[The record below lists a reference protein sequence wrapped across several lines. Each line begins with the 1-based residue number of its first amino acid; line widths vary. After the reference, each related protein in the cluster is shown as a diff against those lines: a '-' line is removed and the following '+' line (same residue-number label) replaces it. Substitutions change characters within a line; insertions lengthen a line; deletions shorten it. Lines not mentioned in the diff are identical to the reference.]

1 MRRRTILLLLVLG
14 LLGAGLG
21 AWRLLHRER
30 PWGAL
35 EAIPSPVDF
44 GDVPWLERTDT
55 TVTIRNRSD
64 HRVLLAT
71 TPTFTCACFSLG
83 KPLSTF
89 SLDAGESVE
98 LKILFATELGT
109 AGRFHKTMSVRS
121 DDPEVPELKVPVI
134 GRITDFRSVDPR
146 QVALGVVPA
155 AGPAVERVVA
165 VRGGHGWRVKVR
177 AAKSSDARLTAEV
190 KDAPDG
196 SDVVVRTVVGAAPG
210 RIGAQIQ
217 LTLEV
222 TGEDGATRT
231 HTETVW
237 ATGDIR

>member
-1 MRRRTILLLLVLG
+1 MLLLLALG

-35 EAIPSPVDF
+35 EAIPNPVDF
-44 GDVPWLERTDT
+44 GDVPWLERRDIQ
-55 TVTIRNRSD
+55 VTIRNRSD

-71 TPTFTCACFSLG
+71 TPTFNCSCFSLG
-83 KPLSTF
+83 TPLSTF
-89 SLDAGESVE
+89 SLDPGASVE

-109 AGRFHKTMSVRS
+109 AGRFHKTIFVRS

-146 QVALGVVPA
+146 QVTLGVVPA
-155 AGPAVERVVA
+155 AGPAVERVVQ
-165 VRGGHGWRVKVR
+165 VRGGHGWRVK
-177 AAKSSDARLTAEV
+177 ATGAKSSDARLTAEV
-190 KDAPDG
+190 KEVPEGA
-196 SDVVVRTVVGAAPG
+196 DVVVRTVVGAKPG

-217 LTLEV
+217 VTLEV
-222 TGEDGATRT
+222 TGDDGATRT

-237 ATGDIR
+237 ATGDFR

>member
-1 MRRRTILLLLVLG
+1 MLPLLVLG
-14 LLGAGLG
+14 IGGAGLG
-21 AWRLLHRER
+21 AWRLLHRDR

-35 EAIPSPVDF
+35 EAIPSPIDF

-71 TPTFTCACFSLG
+71 TPTFTCSCFSLG
-83 KPLSTF
+83 KPLATF
-89 SLDAGESVE
+89 SLDPGASIE

-155 AGPAVERVVA
+155 AGPAVERIVE
-165 VRGGHGWRVKVR
+165 VRGGHGWRVKATEAR
-177 AAKSSDARLTAEV
+177 SSDARLTVGVRDVAG
-190 KDAPDG
+190 G
-196 SDVVVRTVVGAAPG
+196 SDVDVRTVVGAKPG
-210 RIGAQIQ
+210 RIGAQLQ

-231 HTETVW
+231 HTDTVW
-237 ATGDIR
+237 ATGEIR